1 MSLKNMYNFVITGRI
16 PSKKNSRVTNRKTG
30 RSFPSKSY
38 ANWHKQAEKQL
49 ENFHNE
55 EIDFPVEVSYKFYMP
70 DLRPTDI
77 SNKLESINDLLTD
90 INFWKDDNWSIVRK
104 FHASAELDR
113 KNPRVEIIVNE
124 L

>member
-1 MSLKNMYNFVITGRI
+1 MYSFTITGRI

-30 RSFPSKSY
+30 RSFPSRDYTK
-38 ANWHKQAEKQL
+38 WHKNAEKQL

-55 EIDFPVEVSYKFYMP
+55 EIDFPVKVSYKFYMP
-70 DLRPTDI
+70 DMRTCDI
-77 SNKLESINDLLTD
+77 SNKIESINDLLTD
-90 INFWKDDNWSIVRK
+90 INFWKDDNWNIVRK

-113 KNPRVEIIVNE
+113 ENPRVEITVNE